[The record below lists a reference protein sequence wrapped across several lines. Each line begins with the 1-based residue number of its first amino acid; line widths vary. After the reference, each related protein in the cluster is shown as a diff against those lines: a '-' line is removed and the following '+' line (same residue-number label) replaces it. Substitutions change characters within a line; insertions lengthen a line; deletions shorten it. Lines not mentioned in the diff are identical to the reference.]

1 MFIPIHDGM
10 KLVFVRRAFVTLALV
25 AINSV
30 IFAAIFVFVSDPG
43 ETVHLPFGMI
53 PASLTGSAQLAPELA
68 IIPAWLTPLTSLF
81 IHGNIWH
88 LLANILFLWVFGDNV
103 EDAMGNLRFL
113 VFYLLC
119 GLAACMTFVLISP
132 ASQSPLIGASGAVSG
147 VASAYVLLYPR
158 ARVIGLVLNWIPLAA
173 PAILALG
180 IWAVFQLV
188 AALTSQDAGV
198 AWWAHLGGIA
208 AGALLLP
215 LFKRREIKLFD
226 TTA

>member
-30 IFAAIFVFVSDPG
+30 IFAIIFAFVSDPA
-43 ETVHLPFGMI
+43 EQVHLPYGMI
-53 PASLTGSAQLAPELA
+53 PASLTGAAKLAPELA
-68 IIPAWLTPLTSLF
+68 VIPAWLTPLTSLF

-113 VFYLLC
+113 AFYLLC
-119 GLAACMTFVLISP
+119 GLAACLTFVLVAPDSR
-132 ASQSPLIGASGAVSG
+132 SPLIGASGAVSG

-158 ARVIGLVLNWIPLAA
+158 ARVIGLLLNWIPLAA
-173 PAILALG
+173 PAMLAIG
-180 IWAVFQLV
+180 VWAAFQVV

-198 AWWAHLGGIA
+198 AWWAHLGGIT

-215 LFKRREIKLFD
+215 LFKRREIKLFG
-226 TTA
+226 AGA